1 VSPFRTIKKTPAL
14 IGLLALSLS
23 LLPIGASTVP
33 AHATAGTGNLTINS
47 SGGSS
52 GWEIVP
58 ASGSSPAILRTTS
71 GGAATVNASHIITA
85 LNSGD
90 LVVQGAGIAVQQDIV
105 ATSGN
110 YSLTFKAS
118 AHINVNAGIAIATR
132 GGNAIFWADS
142 DASPSTSAAGDYVA
156 FRAGSSLQ
164 TAGGNIVIAGG
175 LDDGLNGGVPG
186 DGIPDGYIFG
196 KFATGIDP
204 AGGGTSGTAAVFLHS
219 ATLNAQSGSVL
230 IRGNGTGVYQNFQ
243 MGVWLQVGSI
253 AANQIDIFAKGS
265 LGGASSSNWGLML
278 SGFTL
283 TSPGN
288 ISLFGWGG
296 KAGATN
302 TDANQIG
309 IYLISS
315 DSTPSTIQT
324 TGSGNISLDGVG
336 GGGTFCQNPCP
347 ASPPHN
353 ALGIYVRA
361 DQIITSDAGNITFTG
376 ESGLKGSSGL
386 AIVSLSS
393 PTTTSGNISFL
404 GLNNT
409 QGTLNPASGGV
420 TLAGAS
426 ASAGTLSIEST
437 GDVTQTAA
445 ITASNLALTGSG
457 AVTLTNASNNF
468 GTISAGTSASKV
480 ARVSVFDVSGGLT
493 VGQVGSLQGISSTGD
508 VLIETG
514 TGDISLAGSV
524 ATDSTSNTAITF
536 NAGKSA
542 AVGTGTGGNI
552 VVSGTPAL
560 TTGTGGIVRMFSG
573 RESASTGLT
582 NLVGG
587 SANVKYNVDETSTLS
602 PALSSGAK
610 YALYRSAITT
620 PQLSS
625 IANLTKTVGDSVLNL
640 TPPSA
645 TDQAN
650 NTVAGTTTW
659 SSSNSSV
666 ASVSGSSLSLG
677 TAGTATITAT
687 FTPTDSSSY
696 DVATTSFT
704 VTVSAAPISSPSVPS
719 TPASAAPI
727 SSPSVPSTPASVS
740 PGAVSLA
747 ATGASQGAMGM
758 IAFGFT
764 LIGVSFLVWSRRVR
778 LGIRS

>member
-1 VSPFRTIKKTPAL
+1 MKKTPAL

-33 AHATAGTGNLTINS
+33 AHATAGTGNLTIIS
-47 SGGSS
+47 SGTES

-58 ASGSSPAILRTTS
+58 ASGSSPAVLRTTGS
-71 GGAATVNASHIITA
+71 GAATIKASHIITA

-90 LVVQGAGIAVQQDIV
+90 LVVQGALIAVQQDIV

-110 YSLTFKAS
+110 YSLTFKALVHIAVS
-118 AHINVNAGIAIATR
+118 ANIDIATR

-142 DASPSTSAAGDYVA
+142 DASGDTSTAGGYVA
-156 FRAGSSLQ
+156 FLAGSSLQ

-175 LDDGLNGGVPG
+175 LDDGLNGGVSG

-196 KFATGIDP
+196 AKATGIDP
-204 AGGGTSGTAAVFLHS
+204 AGGGFSGTAAVFLNS
-219 ATLNAQSGSVL
+219 ATLDAGSGSVL
-230 IRGNGTGVYQNFQ
+230 IRGNGTGAFANFQ

-253 AANQIDIFAKGS
+253 TANQIDIFAKGS
-265 LGGASSSNWGLML
+265 FGGASSSNWGLML

-302 TDANQIG
+302 TDTNQIG

-315 DSTPSTIQT
+315 GSTPSTIQT

-336 GGGTFCQNPCP
+336 GGGTFCQTPCP

-361 DQIITSDAGNITFTG
+361 DQVITSAAGNITFTG
-376 ESGLKGSSGL
+376 ESGLKGSSAL

-393 PTTTSGNISFL
+393 PTTTSGNISFV

-457 AVTLTNASNNF
+457 AVTLTHAGNNF
-468 GTISAGTSASKV
+468 GTISAGTSVSKV
-480 ARVSVFDVSGGLT
+480 ARVSVFDASGGLT
-493 VGQVGSLQGISSTGD
+493 VGQVGSLQGVSSTGD

-514 TGDISLAGSV
+514 AGDISVAGSV

-536 NAGKSA
+536 NAGKST
-542 AVGTGTGGNI
+542 AVGTRTGGNI
-552 VVSGTPAL
+552 VVSGTPTL

-573 RESASTGLT
+573 IEAASTGLT

-587 SANVKYNVDETSTLS
+587 LANVKYNVDETSTFS

-620 PQLSS
+620 PQLSPL
-625 IANLTKTVGDSVLNL
+625 ANLTKTVGDSVLDL

-645 TDQAN
+645 TDQSN
-650 NTVAGTTTW
+650 NSVAGSTSW

-666 ASVSGSSLSLG
+666 ASLTGSSLSFG
-677 TAGTATITAT
+677 SAGTATITAT

-696 DVATTSFT
+696 DIATASFT
-704 VTVSAAPISSPSVPS
+704 VTVSAAPSSSTPVSS
-719 TPASAAPI
+719 TPASASPKVI
-727 SSPSVPSTPASVS
+727 SLV
-740 PGAVSLA
+740 
-747 ATGASQGAMGM
+747 ATGASQGVMGI
-758 IAFGFT
+758 IAFGFA
-764 LIGVSFLVWSRRVR
+764 LIGASLLVWSRRVR
-778 LGIRS
+778 LGISSSRPD